1 MWAGPER
8 RWPAG
13 ICFWPCRRHNQKFLG
28 QGLHPSHSSDNAES
42 LTPQPLQNAVLKYFY
57 FSPLSS
63 LKGTQCC
70 LARPQRPLRGGP
82 EGSTLG
88 RGPGQMRGPSQM
100 HIQPRKTCRGTRM
113 CFSFFL
119 LPKHHPVQVAS
130 ICPPVTASLWLR
142 PMAALGPGQVG
153 VGWSPG
159 GASKSWSGDRAAKS
173 KALEEFV
180 AARPGAGDRAL
191 AARGPPRRRLK
202 GMSQL

>member
-88 RGPGQMRGPSQM
+88 MGPGRMRGPW
-100 HIQPRKTCRGTRM
+100 RTCQGTRK

-119 LPKHHPVQVAS
+119 FPKRQPIQVAS
-130 ICPPVTASLWLR
+130 IGGY
-142 PMAALGPGQVG
+142 LGIHL
-153 VGWSPG
+153 S
-159 GASKSWSGDRAAKS
+159 R
-173 KALEEFV
+173 
-180 AARPGAGDRAL
+180 L
-191 AARGPPRRRLK
+191 ACG
-202 GMSQL
+202 